1 MKGQRSLNN
10 LVWVSLFF
18 SLLSLVLV
26 FDLYQKNG
34 YLSDAGSKNKVAGEE
49 LAQPS
54 NQPRVEVSIG
64 NAAIKGLGS
73 APITIIEFGDFQCP
87 YCEVFFNQVLPEI
100 EKKYINSGKVKFVYR
115 EFPLSFHQYAQ
126 KASEAA
132 GCAGEQG
139 KFWDYHDK
147 LFENQNSLD
156 LASLKSYAQQLH
168 LNTAKFNDCLDSG
181 KMAAAVQKDISDGSS
196 YGVTG
201 TPTFFVNGVMINGA
215 QPFSEFEKIIDQ
227 ELKR

>member
-1 MKGQRSLNN
+1 MKEQKSLTN
-10 LVWVSLFF
+10 LVWIVLFF
-18 SLLSLVLV
+18 SLLSLVLT
-26 FDLYQKNG
+26 FDLYQKLG
-34 YLSDAGSKNKVAGEE
+34 YFSGKGSSNQVAGEAA
-49 LAQPS
+49 AQPS
-54 NQPRVEVSIG
+54 NQPRVEVSAG
-64 NAAIKGLGS
+64 NAPVKGSNS
-73 APITIIEFGDFQCP
+73 APVTIIEFGDFQCP
-87 YCEVFFNQVLPEI
+87 YCEVFFSQVLPQI
-100 EKKYINSGKVKFVYR
+100 EKNYIKTGKVKFVYR

-168 LNTAKFNDCLDSG
+168 LNTTKFNDCLDSG
-181 KMAAAVQKDISDGSS
+181 KTTAAVQEDVSDGSG
-196 YGVTG
+196 YGVSG
-201 TPTFFVNGVMINGA
+201 TPTFFINGIMVNGA

-227 ELKR
+227 ELKK